1 MLTSVKFTKS
11 GEPIPL
17 DSAGNEICLLF
28 LKYGRCRFKKKCKKS
43 HWTPPLPDEEYPLP
57 PPLPPFSPSS
67 LPYQCSSSDQQFSNQ
82 HIHILEEQ
90 QHNVLL
96 NEANTGKENII
107 LNTTYSEVSTEITFP
122 NLDPLLD
129 QNEISCRFQEQS
141 FDATQSSNLCQDSVQ
156 EDTEPIF
163 TSVSTSSKSLMEPCL
178 GTDIRD
184 QAKNAARE
192 KKTTS
197 NDDESMAMYGME
209 KVLDR
214 TVEVIRKG
222 GCRFDHLYHHVG
234 QSKGCRWRFRS
245 SLEQSYQSYGAYYD
259 KVSQKL
265 QFHHQPRNKV
275 GQVKN
280 NNKKKNTRF

>member
-1 MLTSVKFTKS
+1 M
-11 GEPIPL
+11 
-17 DSAGNEICLLF
+17 
-28 LKYGRCRFKKKCKKS
+28 
-43 HWTPPLPDEEYPLP
+43 
-57 PPLPPFSPSS
+57 
-67 LPYQCSSSDQQFSNQ
+67 
-82 HIHILEEQ
+82 
-90 QHNVLL
+90 LL

-222 GCRFDHLYHHVG
+222 SCRFDYLYHHVG
-234 QSKGCRWRFRS
+234 QSKGWFIFVTRNIQSACVSECMWRQLSLSQS
-245 SLEQSYQSYGAYYD
+245 S
-259 KVSQKL
+259 K
-265 QFHHQPRNKV
+265 H
-275 GQVKN
+275 
-280 NNKKKNTRF
+280 